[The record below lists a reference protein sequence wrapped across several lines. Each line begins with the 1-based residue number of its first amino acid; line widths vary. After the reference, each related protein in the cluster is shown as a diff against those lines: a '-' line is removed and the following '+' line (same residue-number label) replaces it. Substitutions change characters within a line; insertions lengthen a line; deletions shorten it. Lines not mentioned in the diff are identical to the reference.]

1 MPGKARHPAVG
12 IASDASGRLI
22 EASHVDFIAVPI
34 EDLARAD
41 AFYGETLGL
50 ARNPHASGEKW
61 VEYETGNLTIA
72 LSMFGGSLALRVP
85 DVAEARAGL
94 EEHGTTFAMD
104 TFDSGVCHGAP
115 FADPDGNRLQLH
127 RRYEPAEPFE
137 VPITEVERT
146 DFIGVNVR
154 DRSHASEFYGGALGL
169 KQNPLA
175 SDGWPEFEADNVGVV
190 LSTPE
195 QKGGGE
201 YRPEYGI
208 AFRVADVAGT
218 MQRLQTAGVEF
229 EFPEPY
235 DSGVCHMA
243 FFADPDGNTLILH
256 HRYAPYRDGSLP

>member
-1 MPGKARHPAVG
+1 M
-12 IASDASGRLI
+12 IDASR
-22 EASHVDFIAVPI
+22 VDFIAVPV

-41 AFYGETLGL
+41 EWYGRTLGL
-50 ARNPHASGEKW
+50 ARNPASGTQW

-72 LSMFGGSLALRVP
+72 LSMFGGVLALRVP
-85 DVAEARAGL
+85 DVAEARTTLEQGGL
-94 EEHGTTFAMD
+94 EFAME

-115 FADPDGNRLQLH
+115 FADPDGNRVQLH
-127 RRYEPAEPFE
+127 RRYAPAERFE
-137 VPITEVERT
+137 VPVSEVERT

-154 DRSHASEFYGGALGL
+154 DRAQASEFYGGTLGL
-169 KQNPLA
+169 KPNRLA
-175 SDGWPEFEADNVGVV
+175 SPDWPEFEAENVGVV

-208 AFRVADVAGT
+208 ALRVTDVGRT
-218 MQRLQTAGVEF
+218 MERLQSEGVEF

-243 FFADPDGNTLILH
+243 FFSDPDGNRLMLH
-256 HRYAPYRDGSLP
+256 HRYAPYEDGSQP

>member
-1 MPGKARHPAVG
+1 MQAT
-12 IASDASGRLI
+12 
-22 EASHVDFIAVPI
+22 HVDFIAVPV

-50 ARNPHASGEKW
+50 ARNPHASGERW

-72 LSMFGGSLALRVP
+72 LSQYGGVLALRVP
-85 DVAEARAGL
+85 DVADARAEL
-94 EEHGTTFAMD
+94 EQDGQEFAMD

-115 FADPDGNRLQLH
+115 FSDPDGNPLQLH
-127 RRYEPAEPFE
+127 RRYAPSERFE
-137 VPITEVERT
+137 VPVQEIERT
-146 DFIGVNVR
+146 DFVGVNVR
-154 DRSHASEFYGGALGL
+154 DRARASEFYGGLGL

-175 SDGWPEFEADNVGVV
+175 SPEWPEFEADNVGVV

-201 YRPEYGI
+201 YRPELAI
-208 AFRVADVAGT
+208 AFRVADVGRT
-218 MQRLQTAGVEF
+218 MERLQGEGVAF

-243 FFADPDGNTLILH
+243 FFSDPDGNALMLH
-256 HRYAPYRDGSLP
+256 HRYASYRDGSTP